1 MLSGSLTQ
9 GPGLASFLPPGRAWV
24 QTWEQPSA
32 REGCGAAPLPS
43 QRSFHPL
50 PKQSMLRLP
59 LTALLPEHS
68 TKERLP
74 FHSYVDKHH
83 DDEDAKH
90 CKLQAHRKT
99 FQVPAPGTPGPWAAG
114 LLLGDIP
121 FTGCGVRCS
130 CGTPVKTLVA
140 PGCVQLP
147 REHPLKCVTLGP
159 TGASMVGL
167 QGAALYRL
175 KPVLISAGDINKVP
189 RGCESSKSTHLC
201 DILQCCQA

>member
-1 MLSGSLTQ
+1 
-9 GPGLASFLPPGRAWV
+9 
-24 QTWEQPSA
+24 
-32 REGCGAAPLPS
+32 
-43 QRSFHPL
+43 
-50 PKQSMLRLP
+50 MLRLP